1 MKGDETNRTK
11 SSRIHRLRRRT
22 FRRQEKMTPFHDGR
36 HPDKSRIRYIPP
48 DPPEL
53 ELSPHDLGAD
63 MMQAL
68 LGHPF
73 PRQDDLEI
81 FTDVDGLIRATV
93 PHHAKH
99 YVPDAI
105 KASDSE
111 QYQAGPG
118 AAGHLGIYELAL
130 SIMVC
135 YLPAGFDGERAL
147 IMGTGRPGP
156 EPIPVSRTAWELH
169 RDFAEDIIIY
179 VDPANSTI
187 PASNIYQWVYEKRPD
202 LGDLLFAEPTPDPL
216 DGLF

>member
-1 MKGDETNRTK
+1 
-11 SSRIHRLRRRT
+11 
-22 FRRQEKMTPFHDGR
+22 MTSFHNDG
-36 HPDKSRIRYIPP
+36 HPDKSRIRNIPP

-53 ELSPHDLGAD
+53 ELTPDDLGAD

-68 LGHPF
+68 LGDPF

-81 FTDVDGLIRATV
+81 FIDEDEFVRATV
-93 PHHAKH
+93 AHHAKH

-111 QYQAGPG
+111 QYRAGPG
-118 AAGHLGIYELAL
+118 AAGHPGLYELAL

-135 YLPAGFDGERAL
+135 YLPAGFDGEGSL
-147 IMGTGRPGP
+147 IMGTGRPRP

-169 RDFAEDIIIY
+169 RDFAEDILVHI
-179 VDPANSTI
+179 DPANTTI

-202 LGDLLFAEPTPDPL
+202 LGDILFAEPTPDPL
-216 DGLF
+216 GELF